1 MVTQARLDLN
11 EYSMRVLD
19 VFKGK
24 HGLKNRN
31 EALNKFIAE
40 YGENYIEPEFDETYL
55 KHLDNIVAE
64 HEAKYGIGKRKM
76 TDKELK
82 KLLGLDNK

>member
-1 MVTQARLDLN
+1 MVTQARFDLD

-19 VFKGK
+19 VVKGK
-24 HGLKNRN
+24 YGLKNRN
-31 EALNKFIAE
+31 EALIKFIAE
-40 YGENYIEPEFDETYL
+40 HGEEYVEPVFSEEYL
-55 KHLDNIVAE
+55 KHLDNIVRE

-82 KLLGLDNK
+82 KLLHLD